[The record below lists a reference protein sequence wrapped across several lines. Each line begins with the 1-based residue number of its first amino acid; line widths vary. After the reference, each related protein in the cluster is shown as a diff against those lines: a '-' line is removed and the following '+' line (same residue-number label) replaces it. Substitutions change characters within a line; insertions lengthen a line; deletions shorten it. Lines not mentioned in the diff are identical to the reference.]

1 MLALSAVVR
10 GVGVARKARDTPV
23 FPAEIVT
30 ILVII
35 SRETVTTRTHVASCT
50 VNPELQCQCD
60 PVTSIAHFTAE
71 CRTCIE
77 GFTNH

>member
-10 GVGVARKARDTPV
+10 GVGVAREARDTPV

-50 VNPELQCQCD
+50 ANPELQCQCD
-60 PVTSIAHFTAE
+60 PVTHIAHFTAE
-71 CRTCIE
+71 CQSCIQ
-77 GFTNH
+77 GFANH